1 MFCLAFGPFDN
12 FDYKD
17 CLKLGLGLGSQ
28 IGFWNSLFLKWGCQ
42 SDTSQLIDHL
52 LLWKWP
58 QATYGSLSQH
68 LSPEWSTAA
77 ILCSSFSLGPF
88 RKKENKNF
96 SFKKDFTESSIT
108 NEDIKWAYEKN
119 QLYLQLR
126 RLRGDETKG
135 PKLAPHTP
143 FFSSHFLI
151 QRNTGENVKPQACS
165 SSKIHRIKDHSGRP
179 FPRWLSG
186 VVLGLLIHGMIL
198 YVYGAKGKQWRTE
211 GNSHWSVRTDC

>member
-42 SDTSQLIDHL
+42 SDTSQLIHHL

-58 QATYGSLSQH
+58 KATYRSLSQH

-88 RKKENKNF
+88 RKKIK
-96 SFKKDFTESSIT
+96 SFLLKRIYRVLYDQWRRRMSLWK
-108 NEDIKWAYEKN
+108 KN
-119 QLYLQLR
+119 QLYLQLC
-126 RLRGDETKG
+126 RLRRDETKR

-143 FFSSHFLI
+143 LFSNHFLI

-198 YVYGAKGKQWRTE
+198 YVYGAKGKTVAYWR
-211 GNSHWSVRTDC
+211 